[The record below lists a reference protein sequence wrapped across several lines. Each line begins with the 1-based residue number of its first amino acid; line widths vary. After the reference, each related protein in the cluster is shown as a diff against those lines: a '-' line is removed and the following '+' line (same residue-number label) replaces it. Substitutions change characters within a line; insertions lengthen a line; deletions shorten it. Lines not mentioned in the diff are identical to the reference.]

1 MSSYY
6 MIDLSVKN
14 RDIDMMKYILSND
27 NSINESLMSIN

>member
-1 MSSYY
+1 